1 MPKRYNLA
9 WQILLPF
16 IGSILLLKNNNL
28 QSVWYEGNETD
39 IILYLKKSVS
49 YTTRNNW
56 AQQEF

>member
-1 MPKRYNLA
+1 MPKRHNLA